1 MNNNISE
8 RDMFMLMMENAEKKT
23 RSYNMANTEK
33 SIYETI
39 KRFDNGYG
47 VPDLHNLADK
57 MLPLFVHS
65 FLIVYPDAYSMSENT
80 MYYNFNDF
88 LSAVEHIFRY
98 GKSYDTIAKIIGK
111 DTNVFKKAVEYIK
124 QNSSVNEI
132 ILYLD

>member
-23 RSYNMANTEK
+23 RSTNMANTEK

-65 FLIVYPDAYSMSENT
+65 FLIVYPEAYSMSENV

-124 QNSSVNEI
+124 QNSSVSEI

>member
-23 RSYNMANTEK
+23 RRPNMANTEK

-65 FLIVYPDAYSMSENT
+65 FLIVYPDAYSMSENV

-111 DTNVFKKAVEYIK
+111 DTDVFKKAVEYVK

-132 ILYLD
+132 ISYLD

>member
-1 MNNNISE
+1 MSE
-8 RDMFMLMMENAEKKT
+8 REAFMLMMENAEKNT
-23 RSYNMANTEK
+23 RRPNMAKTEK

-65 FLIVYPDAYSMSENT
+65 FLIVCPDAYSMDENV
-80 MYYNFNDF
+80 MYYNFNNF

>member
-1 MNNNISE
+1 
-8 RDMFMLMMENAEKKT
+8 
-23 RSYNMANTEK
+23 MAKTEK

-39 KRFDNGYG
+39 KLFDNEYG

-65 FLIVYPDAYSMSENT
+65 FLIVYPDAYAISENV
-80 MYYNFNDF
+80 MYHNFNIF
-88 LSAVEHIFRY
+88 LSAVEHVFRY

-111 DTNVFKKAVEYIK
+111 DTKVFKEAVKYILH
-124 QNSSVNEI
+124 NSNIIEI